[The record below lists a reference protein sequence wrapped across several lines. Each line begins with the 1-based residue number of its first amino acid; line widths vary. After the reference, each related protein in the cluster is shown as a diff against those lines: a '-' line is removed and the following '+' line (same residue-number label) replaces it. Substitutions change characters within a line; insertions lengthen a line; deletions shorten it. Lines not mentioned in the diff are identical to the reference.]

1 VKVAVLGGGQL
12 GRMMALHGVPLGATF
27 VFLEPGVAPP
37 AGQVGS
43 VVQAPYG
50 DAAALEAVASSA
62 DVVTYEFENVPVDA
76 ARRLESTVPV
86 RPPPAALELAQ
97 DRLVEKQGFRSV
109 GIPTP
114 AFHPVDDAGDIE
126 GALALTG
133 LPAVAKTR
141 RFGYDGKGQAVVKS
155 ADEAREFVEARGP
168 GLIFEAFVPFDRELS
183 IIAVAGLEGERLY
196 YPLTENHHH
205 QGILRFSYA
214 PAPGLAESVRVRAEA
229 YAEALIDHLGYV
241 GVMAIEFFQVG
252 EDLLANEMA
261 PRVHNS
267 GHWTQ
272 DGAAVSQFEN
282 HVRAV
287 LGLPLGDTSARGYA
301 AMVNL
306 IGHVPRTGDLLNV
319 PGAHLHL
326 YGKRPRPGRKLG
338 HVNVVGGDV
347 DEVMAG
353 AARIARHAGWN
364 GPLPALRGGG

>member
-1 VKVAVLGGGQL
+1 MKVAVLGGGQL
-12 GRMMALHGVPLGATF
+12 GRMLGLHGIPLGATF
-27 VFLEPGVAPP
+27 SFLEPGDAPP

-43 VVQAPYG
+43 VVKAPYG
-50 DAAALEAVASSA
+50 DPAGLEAVASEA

-97 DRLVEKQGFRSV
+97 DRLVEKEGFRSV
-109 GIPTP
+109 GIPT
-114 AFHPVDDAGDIE
+114 ADFHPVDDAGDVDR
-126 GALALTG
+126 ALACTG

-141 RFGYDGKGQAVVKS
+141 RFGYDGKGQAVVES
-155 ADEAREFVEARGP
+155 ADEAREFVGARGP
-168 GLIFEAFVPFDRELS
+168 GLIFETFVPFDRELS
-183 IIAVAGLEGERLY
+183 IIAVAGLDGDRRY

-205 QGILRFSYA
+205 DGILRFSFA
-214 PAPGLAESVRVRAEA
+214 PAPGLGEPVRARAET
-229 YAEALIDHLGYV
+229 YAAALIDHLGYV

-287 LGLPLGDTSARGYA
+287 LGLPLGDATARGHA

-306 IGHVPRTGDLLNV
+306 IGDVPRTRDVLDV
-319 PGAHLHL
+319 PGAHVHL
-326 YGKRPRPGRKLG
+326 YGKRPRRGRKLG
-338 HVNVVGGDV
+338 HVNVVGGDA

-353 AARIARHAGWN
+353 AVRVARLAGWE
-364 GPLPALRGGG
+364 GPLPAPGGGG